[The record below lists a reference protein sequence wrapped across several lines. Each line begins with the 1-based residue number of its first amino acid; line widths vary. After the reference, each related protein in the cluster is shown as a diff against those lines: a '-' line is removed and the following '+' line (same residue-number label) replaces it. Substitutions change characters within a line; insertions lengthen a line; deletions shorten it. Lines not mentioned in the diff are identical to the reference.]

1 MYFGYNP
8 NLDSPTFSKQP
19 SIAIGQTINYDFMFK
34 DTTTEPA
41 SKYAPLNYIEV
52 INNSQSQVILYIK
65 DIPRTINQ
73 NGFLVLNPSD
83 VQNGFYSFSVK
94 NNGNYDINTG
104 ELIINIQRKGLNTE
118 TLIQKLASKF
128 KFI

>member
-1 MYFGYNP
+1 MYYGYNP

-19 SIAIGQTINYDFMFK
+19 SLAVGETVNYDFMFK
-34 DTTTEPA
+34 DTTSEPA
-41 SKYAPLNYIEV
+41 SKYTPLNYIEV
-52 INNSQSQVILYIK
+52 INNSNSQVILYVK

-83 VQNGFYSFSVK
+83 VQYGFYSFSVK
-94 NNGNYDINTG
+94 NNGSYAINQG
-104 ELIINIQRKGLNTE
+104 ELIINIQRKGLNSE
-118 TLIQKLASKF
+118 SLIQRLASKF

>member
-19 SIAIGQTINYDFMFK
+19 AIATGQTINYDFMFK

-52 INNSQSQVILYIK
+52 INNSQSQVILYVK

-83 VQNGFYSFSVK
+83 VQNGFYSFSIK
-94 NNGNYDINTG
+94 NNGSYDINTG

-118 TLIQKLASKF
+118 SLIQKLATKF

>member
-8 NLDSPTFSKQP
+8 NLDSPTFTKQP
-19 SIAIGQTINYDFMFK
+19 TINAGQTINYDFLFK

-52 INNSQSQVILYIK
+52 INNSQSQVILYVK

-73 NGFLVLNPSD
+73 SGFLVLNPSD
-83 VQNGFYSFSVK
+83 VQYGFYSFSVK
-94 NNGNYDINTG
+94 NNGNYNINAG

-118 TLIQKLASKF
+118 SLIQKLISKF
-128 KFI
+128 SFI